1 MGFLGGVQYY
11 SEGIKHS
18 DNHTRRSGICE
29 TFHSHVISIVYIY
42 VGGGDSAIHGH
53 HNDNLIMGYG
63 TATKNKMRSVLL
75 HDGGD
80 Q

>member
-1 MGFLGGVQYY
+1 MR
-11 SEGIKHS
+11 
-18 DNHTRRSGICE
+18 D
-29 TFHSHVISIVYIY
+29 ISLSCNKYVYIY

-63 TATKNKMRSVLL
+63 TATKNKVRSVLL